1 MSEAE
6 RLEKLWASNFG
17 SDYTAR
23 NEMVRN
29 EFLGIADIRIDFWS
43 KLTGKYK
50 PSRVLEVGCGSGR
63 NLNCITI
70 ATDVYG
76 IDVNQYA
83 LQCATENVN
92 GFIQYGLAKDI
103 QYKDGFFDL
112 VFTCGVLIHQ
122 PEESLLQVMSEI
134 VRCSRKY
141 VLCMEYF
148 SETREEVPY
157 RDQTGALFRDNYG
170 KRYLDSFKLKLIETG
185 FLDKEQGFDRVTYWL
200 MEK

>member
-6 RLEKLWASNFG
+6 RLEELWSGQFG
-17 SDYTAR
+17 AEYAAR
-23 NEMVRN
+23 NGPADRAIVWGSLLENRN
-29 EFLGIADIRIDFWS
+29 IS
-43 KLTGKYK
+43 T
-50 PSRVLEVGCGSGR
+50 VLEVGCGGGN
-63 NLNCITI
+63 NLFSIECNGVSPTG
-70 ATDVYG
+70 VYG
-76 IDVNQYA
+76 IDIGENALILAAKQYA
-83 LQCATENVN
+83 SFNRL
-92 GFIQYGLAKDI
+92 YGKARDI
-103 QYKDGFFDL
+103 PFKNKFFDL

-157 RDQTGALFRDNYG
+157 RDQAGALFRDNYG
-170 KRYLDSFKLKLIETG
+170 KRYLDNFNLKLVETG
-185 FLDKEQGFDRVTYWL
+185 FLAKEQGFDRITYWL